1 MYNWTSDIWTT
12 DIRTLQL
19 IIDFSWEQIF
29 NTTERLRLSIEFY
42 TFLISCVRS

>member
-1 MYNWTSDIWTT
+1 MYNGTSDIWTT

-29 NTTERLRLSIEFY
+29 NTTERLLCQLSFTHY
-42 TFLISCVRS
+42 